1 MGNTWGEAVEGM
13 AHDGAMA
20 LRIAVLG
27 QGAWGRTLAS
37 VLRQAGVR
45 FRLQEWN
52 DAAQRKLAALDNVYD
67 KLHDDAATLRAEV
80 LEILIVLLIV
90 FEIVLSLAGD

>member
-1 MGNTWGEAVEGM
+1 MLREPSEARN
-13 AHDGAMA
+13 A
-20 LRIAVLG
+20 L
-27 QGAWGRTLAS
+27 T
-37 VLRQAGVR
+37 
-45 FRLQEWN
+45 
-52 DAAQRKLAALDNVYD
+52 ALDNVYD